1 MENGKMERTILVA
14 KGEEAGRLLNYFV
27 AYKNII
33 KPQKA
38 RKAKLEFQAIS
49 EVLQAPEISRR

>member
-1 MENGKMERTILVA
+1 MDRTILVA
-14 KGEEAGRLLNYFV
+14 KGEEAGKLLNYFV

-49 EVLQAPEISRR
+49 EVLQVPEISRH